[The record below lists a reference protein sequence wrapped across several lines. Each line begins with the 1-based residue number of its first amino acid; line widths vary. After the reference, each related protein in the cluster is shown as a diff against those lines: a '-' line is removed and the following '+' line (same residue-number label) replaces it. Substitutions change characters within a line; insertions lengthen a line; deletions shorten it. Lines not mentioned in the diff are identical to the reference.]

1 VNWEGEGYVAIQGKA
16 VSHVDPA
23 KAKGLIES
31 AREDGFWSL
40 CGEYSR
46 SETDDPDYFTTVR
59 IHGESKTVSNYANA
73 APAWVGDLENRIDL
87 LADTH
92 RWRHGDP
99 AGELLDPRVMSSEI
113 YLAKPGVTGLMRA
126 AARNQSLEVRWLIMA
141 GAGPIDAEDSSGWT
155 ALMYAAGGGSMETS
169 SILLAAHA
177 DVNHRSKARQTALFA
192 AVSRWEDES
201 AMLKLLVKAG
211 ADVNAQ
217 DRQGESVLMIAARS
231 VSVPEIA
238 ALIGMGADKR
248 LKNRD
253 GKGALDFLEIGKQ
266 MTDQPD
272 DSVKA
277 RALLAD
283 R

>member
-1 VNWEGEGYVAIQGKA
+1 
-16 VSHVDPA
+16 
-23 KAKGLIES
+23 
-31 AREDGFWSL
+31 
-40 CGEYSR
+40 
-46 SETDDPDYFTTVR
+46 
-59 IHGESKTVSNYANA
+59 
-73 APAWVGDLENRIDL
+73 
-87 LADTH
+87 
-92 RWRHGDP
+92 
-99 AGELLDPRVMSSEI
+99 
-113 YLAKPGVTGLMRA
+113 
-126 AARNQSLEVRWLIMA
+126 
-141 GAGPIDAEDSSGWT
+141 
-155 ALMYAAGGGSMETS
+155 METS